1 MHLRAYLLVLALALA
16 LSGCG
21 RQQPPTTQ
29 AEVLPEHE
37 NTLANFTL
45 AREYQTQGR
54 LEMARDRYLQA
65 LATAR
70 NPEFK
75 TRIVEEQEAADRQIR
90 SQR

>member
-1 MHLRAYLLVLALALA
+1 MYLRAYLLALALA
-16 LSGCG
+16 LTLSGCSS
-21 RQQPPTTQ
+21 RPAIQ

-37 NTLANFTL
+37 NTLENFTL
-45 AREYQTQGR
+45 ARQYQTQGR

-70 NPEFK
+70 NPELK
-75 TRIVEEQEAADRQIR
+75 TRIVEELEAADRQIR

>member
-1 MHLRAYLLVLALALA
+1 MHLRARLLVLALALGLA
-16 LSGCG
+16 GCG
-21 RQQPPTTQ
+21 ARPATQ

-45 AREYQTQGR
+45 AREYQARGR

-70 NPEFK
+70 NPELK
-75 TRIVEEQEAADRQIR
+75 TRIVEELEAADRQIR

>member
-1 MHLRAYLLVLALALA
+1 MHLRAYLLVLALALG

-21 RQQPPTTQ
+21 GHPATQ

-37 NTLANFTL
+37 STLTNFTL

-70 NPEFK
+70 NPELK
-75 TRIVEEQEAADRQIR
+75 TRIVEELEAADRQIR

>member
-1 MHLRAYLLVLALALA
+1 MHLRAYLLVLTLALA

-21 RQQPPTTQ
+21 RQPATQ

-70 NPEFK
+70 NPELK
-75 TRIVEEQEAADRQIR
+75 TRIVEELEAADRQIR

>member
-1 MHLRAYLLVLALALA
+1 MHLRTTLLALTLALALA
-16 LSGCG
+16 GCG
-21 RQQPPTTQ
+21 RTPAPQ

-45 AREYQTQGR
+45 ARQYQTQGR

-70 NPEFK
+70 NPELK
-75 TRIVEEQEAADRQIR
+75 ARIVEELDSADRQIR

>member
-1 MHLRAYLLVLALALA
+1 MHLRATLLTLTLALA
-16 LSGCG
+16 LSGCSVL
-21 RQQPPTTQ
+21 QPSTQ

-37 NTLANFTL
+37 STLANFTL

-54 LEMARDRYLQA
+54 LEMARDRYMQA

-75 TRIVEEQEAADRQIR
+75 TRIVEELEAADRQIR
-90 SQR
+90 TQR

>member
-1 MHLRAYLLVLALALA
+1 MHLRAYLLVLALALG
-16 LSGCG
+16 LSGCAAK
-21 RQQPPTTQ
+21 PATQ

-45 AREYQTQGR
+45 AREYQARGR

-70 NPEFK
+70 NPELK
-75 TRIVEEQEAADRQIR
+75 TRIVEELEAADRQIR

>member
-1 MHLRAYLLVLALALA
+1 MQLRASLLA
-16 LSGCG
+16 LSLALSLAGCG
-21 RQQPPTTQ
+21 LFERPRPQ

-37 NTLANFTL
+37 NSLANFAL

-54 LEMARDRYLQA
+54 LELARDRYLQA

-70 NPEFK
+70 NPELK
-75 TRIVEEQEAADRQIR
+75 TRIVEELEAADRQIR

>member
-1 MHLRAYLLVLALALA
+1 MHLRAYLLALALALA

-21 RQQPPTTQ
+21 RQQPTTQ

-75 TRIVEEQEAADRQIR
+75 TRIVEELEAADRQIR

>member
-1 MHLRAYLLVLALALA
+1 MQLRAYLLALTLALA
-16 LSGCG
+16 LSGCL
-21 RQQPPTTQ
+21 RQSGPQ

-37 NTLANFTL
+37 NTLTNFTL

-54 LEMARDRYLQA
+54 LELARDRYLQA

-70 NPEFK
+70 NPELK
-75 TRIVEEQEAADRQIR
+75 NRIVEELEAADRQIR

>member
-1 MHLRAYLLVLALALA
+1 MHLRAYLLVLVLALA

-21 RQQPPTTQ
+21 IGQPATQ

-45 AREYQTQGR
+45 AREYQAQGR

-70 NPEFK
+70 NPELK
-75 TRIVEEQEAADRQIR
+75 TRIVEELEAADRQIR